1 MSLSAEYKDILD
13 KAIKALHERTFHA
26 QYPEH
31 PSPKI
36 YGETADEDG
45 KNAFKELR
53 KGNFEELHQE
63 GAIDWVGEEHSP
75 YFDQPVGTKYPLFS
89 IDTLVDRAENAFHA
103 WRKVSKDDRAAVLI
117 DSLQRFSKRF
127 FENAYATMHTTGQG
141 YMMAFQAS
149 GPHAA
154 DRALE
159 AVAAGYE
166 ELGRFPESA
175 VWEKPMGKYN
185 LVINKEWR
193 AVPKGIGLVIGC
205 STFPTWNSVPG
216 VYANLIAGNSVIVK
230 PHPGAILPMA
240 IVVAEIRNALRDAGF
255 DPEAC
260 QLAVDTQA
268 SPLAK
273 ELAEHAKVKVID
285 FTGNSEFGSYL
296 ESLPKTVFTEK
307 TGVNSIILDSVTDL
321 DKVIQNITFSVALYS
336 GQMCTAPQNF
346 FIPEGGV
353 KTPDGVVSFDEV
365 AQKIADFTDGLINN
379 PKAGPFVAGTIQN
392 PATGNRTVEAAERI
406 GGKVWLGT
414 RNIEQ
419 TIPIFENART
429 QTPIYIELNSADK
442 DKFSKEMFGPI
453 AFLIKTKDTKESVAL
468 AKEMA
473 ETYGAISCGAYTTDD
488 EMKEHIADEMSLAA
502 TPVSFNL
509 VGQIFVNQ
517 NAAFSDFHVTGG
529 NPAGNASFTNPDY
542 VNRRFTWVGM
552 REPAPREA

>member
-1 MSLSAEYKDILD
+1 MALTSAQKEILD
-13 KAIKALHERTFHA
+13 KAIEALHTRKFHA

-45 KNAFKELR
+45 KNAFKNLR
-53 KGNFEELHQE
+53 KGKFEELQQTGE
-63 GAIDWVGEEHSP
+63 SAWIGEEQSP
-75 YFDQPVGTKYPLFS
+75 YFNEAVGTTYPQFS
-89 IDTLVDRAENAFHA
+89 NEVLIERAEEAFHS

-117 DSLQRFSKRF
+117 DSLDRFAKRF

-159 AVAAGYE
+159 AIAAGYE
-166 ELGRFPESA
+166 ELGRFPEST
-175 VWEKPMGKYN
+175 VWDKPMGKYN

-216 VYANLIAGNSVIVK
+216 VYADLMMGNSVIVK
-230 PHPGAILPMA
+230 PHPGAVLPMA
-240 IVVAEIRNALRDAGF
+240 IVVAEIRNALRDAGLN
-255 DPEAC
+255 PEVC
-260 QLAVDTQA
+260 QLAVDSKDA
-268 SPLAK
+268 PIAK
-273 ELAEHAKVKVID
+273 ELAEHPKVKLVD

-296 ESLPKTVFTEK
+296 ESLPKAVFTEK
-307 TGVNSIILDSVTDL
+307 TGVNSMILDSVENL

-392 PATGNRTVEAAERI
+392 PATADRTNAANEI
-406 GGKVWLGT
+406 GGKVWLDT
-414 RNIEQ
+414 RTIEQ
-419 TIPIFENART
+419 SIPYFQNART
-429 QTPIYIELNSADK
+429 NTPVYIEVSSADK

-473 ETYGAISCGAYTTDD
+473 ETYGAISCGAYTTDA
-488 EMKEHIADEMSLAA
+488 EMKEYIADQMSLAA

-529 NPAGNASFTNPDY
+529 NPAGNASFTNPNY
-542 VNRRFTWVGM
+542 VNERFTWVGM
-552 REPAPREA
+552 REPAQQG

>member
-1 MSLSAEYKDILD
+1 MALSNDQREILN
-13 KAIKALHERTFHA
+13 KAIEALHTRTFHA

-45 KNAFKELR
+45 KNAFKALR
-53 KGNFEELHQE
+53 KGKFEELQQGGE
-63 GAIDWVGEEHSP
+63 SAWVGEEHSP
-75 YFDQPVGTKYPLFS
+75 YFDEAVGTSYPQISNEVL
-89 IDTLVDRAENAFHA
+89 IDRAENAFHS

-117 DSLQRFSKRF
+117 DSLDRFSKRF

-159 AVAAGYE
+159 AIAAGYE
-166 ELGRFPESA
+166 ELGRFPEST
-175 VWEKPMGKYN
+175 VWDKPMGKYN

-216 VYANLIAGNSVIVK
+216 VYADMMMGNSVIVK

-255 DPEAC
+255 DPEVC
-260 QLAVDTQA
+260 QLAVDTKDN
-268 SPLAK
+268 PTAK
-273 ELAEHAKVKVID
+273 VLAEHPKVKLVD

-296 ESLPKTVFTEK
+296 ESLPKAVFTEK
-307 TGVNSIILDSVTDL
+307 TGVNSMILDSVTDI

-365 AQKIADFTDGLINN
+365 AQKIADFTNGLINN

-392 PATGNRTVEAAERI
+392 PATADRTNAANEI
-406 GGKVWLGT
+406 GGKVWLDT
-414 RNIEQ
+414 HTIEQ
-419 TIPIFENART
+419 PIPYFSNART
-429 QTPIYIELNSADK
+429 NTPVYIEVSSADK

-473 ETYGAISCGAYTTDD
+473 ETYGAISCGAYTTDA
-488 EMKEHIADEMSLAA
+488 EMKEYIADQMSLAA

-529 NPAGNASFTNPDY
+529 NPAGNASFTNPNY
-542 VNRRFTWVGM
+542 VNDRFTWVGM
-552 REPAPREA
+552 REPAQ

>member
-1 MSLSAEYKDILD
+1 MALSNDQKEILN
-13 KAIKALHERTFHA
+13 KAIEALHTRTFHA

-45 KNAFKELR
+45 KNAFKALR
-53 KGNFEELHQE
+53 KGKFEELQQSNE
-63 GAIDWVGEEHSP
+63 TAWVGEEHSP
-75 YFDQPVGTKYPLFS
+75 YFDEPVGTSYPQISNDLL
-89 IDTLVDRAENAFHA
+89 IERAENAFHS

-117 DSLQRFSKRF
+117 DSLDRFSKRF

-159 AVAAGYE
+159 AIAAGYE
-166 ELGRFPESA
+166 ELGRFPEST
-175 VWEKPMGKYN
+175 VWDKPMGKYN

-216 VYANLIAGNSVIVK
+216 VYADLMMGNSVIVK

-240 IVVAEIRNALRDAGF
+240 IVVAEIRNSLRDAGF
-255 DPEAC
+255 DPEVC
-260 QLAVDTQA
+260 QLAVDTKDN
-268 SPLAK
+268 PTAK
-273 ELAEHAKVKVID
+273 VLAEHPKVKLVD

-307 TGVNSIILDSVTDL
+307 TGVNSMILDSVVDI

-365 AQKIADFTDGLINN
+365 AQKIADFTNGLINN

-392 PATGNRTVEAAERI
+392 PATSDRTNAANEI
-406 GGKVWLGT
+406 GGKVWLDT
-414 RNIEQ
+414 RSIEQ
-419 TIPIFENART
+419 SIPYFSNART
-429 QTPIYIELNSADK
+429 NTPIYIELNSSDK

-473 ETYGAISCGAYTTDD
+473 ETYGAISCGAYTTDS
-488 EMKEHIADEMSLAA
+488 EMKEYIADRMSLAA

-529 NPAGNASFTNPDY
+529 NPAGNASFTNPNY
-542 VNRRFTWVGM
+542 VNDRFTWVGM
-552 REPAPREA
+552 REPAQ

>member
-1 MSLSAEYKDILD
+1 MGLTSAQKEILD
-13 KAIKALHERTFHA
+13 KAIKALHTREFHA

-45 KNAFKELR
+45 KKAFIASR
-53 KGNFEELHQE
+53 KRNFEELQQE
-63 GAIDWVGEEHSP
+63 GEIAWVGEEDSP
-75 YFDQPVGTKYPLFS
+75 YFMEPVGPKYPQMS
-89 IDTLVDRAENAFHA
+89 NDTLLERAEGAFHS

-117 DSLQRFSKRF
+117 DSLERFSKRF

-166 ELGRFPESA
+166 ELGRFPESM
-175 VWEKPMGKYN
+175 VWDKPMGKYN

-193 AVPKGIGLVIGC
+193 AIPKGIGLVIGC

-216 VYANLIAGNSVIVK
+216 VYANLITGNSVIVK
-230 PHPGAILPMA
+230 PHPGAVLPMA

-260 QLAVDTQA
+260 QLAIDTKDN
-268 SPLAK
+268 PIAK
-273 ELAEHAKVKVID
+273 ELAEYPKVKLVD

-296 ESLPKTVFTEK
+296 ESLPKAVFTEK
-307 TGVNSIILDSVTDL
+307 TGVNSIILDSVENI

-353 KTPDGVVSFDEV
+353 KTPDGVVSFDE
-365 AQKIADFTDGLINN
+365 IAEKMAAFTNGLINN

-392 PATGNRTVEAAERI
+392 PATADRTNAAASEI
-406 GGKVWLGT
+406 GGKVWLET

-419 TIPIFENART
+419 SIEYFKNART
-429 QTPIYIELNSADK
+429 QTPTYIEVSAADK
-442 DKFSKEMFGPI
+442 DKFATEMFGPI
-453 AFLIKTKDTKESVAL
+453 AFLIKTKDTKESVSL
-468 AKEMA
+468 AREMA
-473 ETYGAISCGAYTTDD
+473 ETHGAISCGAYTTDP

-552 REPAPREA
+552 REPA

>member
-1 MSLSAEYKDILD
+1 MALSNDQQEILN
-13 KAIKALHERTFHA
+13 KAIEALHTRTFHA

-45 KNAFKELR
+45 KKAFKNLR
-53 KGNFEELHQE
+53 EGKFEELQQS
-63 GAIDWVGEEHSP
+63 GASAWVGEEHSP
-75 YFDQPVGTKYPLFS
+75 YFDEPVGTTYPQLPNELL
-89 IDTLVDRAENAFHA
+89 IERAEQAFHN
-103 WRKVSKDDRAAVLI
+103 WRKVSKEDRAAVLI
-117 DSLQRFSKRF
+117 DSLDRFSKRF

-159 AVAAGYE
+159 AIAAGYE
-166 ELGRFPESA
+166 ELGRFPEST
-175 VWEKPMGKYN
+175 VWEKPMGKYS

-216 VYANLIAGNSVIVK
+216 VYADMMMGNSVIVK

-255 DPEAC
+255 DPEVC
-260 QLAVDTQA
+260 QLAVDTKDNP
-268 SPLAK
+268 SAK
-273 ELAEHAKVKVID
+273 VLAEHPKVKLVD
-285 FTGNSEFGSYL
+285 FTGNSEFGTYL
-296 ESLPKTVFTEK
+296 ESLPKAVFTEK
-307 TGVNSIILDSVTDL
+307 TGVNSMILDSVVDI

-353 KTPDGVVSFDEV
+353 KTPDGVISFDEV
-365 AQKIADFTDGLINN
+365 AQKIADFTNGLIGN

-392 PATGNRTVEAAERI
+392 PATSDRTNTANEL
-406 GGKVWLGT
+406 GGKVWLET
-414 RNIEQ
+414 KSIEQ
-419 TIPIFENART
+419 SIPYFSKART
-429 QTPIYIELNSADK
+429 NTPVYIEVSSEEK

-453 AFLIKTKDTKESVAL
+453 AFLIKTKDTHESVAL

-473 ETYGAISCGAYTTDD
+473 ETYGAISCGAYTTDA
-488 EMKEHIADEMSLAA
+488 EMKEYIADQMSLAA

-509 VGQIFVNQ
+509 TGQIFVNQ

-529 NPAGNASFTNPDY
+529 NPAGNASFTNPNY
-542 VNRRFTWVGM
+542 VNERFTWVGM
-552 REPAPREA
+552 REPVQ

>member
-1 MSLSAEYKDILD
+1 MSLSAEYKSILD
-13 KAIKALHERTFHA
+13 DAIKALHERTFHA

-36 YGETADEDG
+36 YGETADEEG

-53 KGNFEELHQE
+53 KGNFEELQQE
-63 GAIDWVGEEHSP
+63 GEIEWVGEEHSP
-75 YFDQPVGTKYPLFS
+75 YFDQPVGTKYPRFS
-89 IDTLVDRAENAFHA
+89 NDTLLERADSAFHS

-117 DSLQRFSKRF
+117 DSLERFSKRF

-166 ELGRFPESA
+166 ELGRYPESTI
-175 VWEKPMGKYN
+175 WDKPMGKYN

-216 VYANLIAGNSVIVK
+216 VYANLITGNSVIVK

-240 IVVAEIRNALRDAGF
+240 IVVAEIRNALRDAGH
-255 DPEAC
+255 DPEIC
-260 QLAVDTQA
+260 QLAVDTKA
-268 SPLAK
+268 NPIAK
-273 ELAEHAKVKVID
+273 ELADHPKVKLVD
-285 FTGNSEFGSYL
+285 FTGNSEFGNYL
-296 ESLPKTVFTEK
+296 ESLPKAVFTEK
-307 TGVNSIILDSVTDL
+307 TGVNSMILDSVENL
-321 DKVIQNITFSVALYS
+321 DKVIQNITFSVTLYS

-365 AQKIADFTDGLINN
+365 AQKIANFTDGLINN

-392 PATGNRTVEAAERI
+392 SATSARTASAADEI
-406 GGKVWLGT
+406 GGKVWLAT
-414 RNIEQ
+414 RHVEQ
-419 TIPIFENART
+419 TIPIFEKART
-429 QTPIYIELNSADK
+429 QTPTYIELSSADK
-442 DKFSKEMFGPI
+442 DKFAKEMFGPI

-473 ETYGAISCGAYTTDD
+473 ETYGAISCGAYTTDA
-488 EMKEHIADEMSLAA
+488 EMKEYIADEMSLAA

-509 VGQIFVNQ
+509 TGQIFVNQ

-552 REPAPREA
+552 REPAAL